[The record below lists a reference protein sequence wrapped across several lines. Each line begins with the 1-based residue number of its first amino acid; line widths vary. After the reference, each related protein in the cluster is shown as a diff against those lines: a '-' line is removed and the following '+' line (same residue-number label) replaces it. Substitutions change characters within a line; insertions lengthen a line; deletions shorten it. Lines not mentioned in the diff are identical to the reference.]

1 MRRLKALLQV
11 THLFSNALTPY
22 PLSHSPQSTPAMNK
36 LRSLLITEGMLSY
49 CEYATRGDYSD
60 AFIVLINVLIK
71 VLLTT
76 KVHMILYRIIMGYAH
91 VTLSLNYSTTKIA
104 ILCDNYVGHL
114 LMMVAPQGRGNRQAL
129 LCGYSIT
136 CRFCCRH
143 TGHQAERWCRFEC
156 TWTVLD

>member
-1 MRRLKALLQV
+1 
-11 THLFSNALTPY
+11 
-22 PLSHSPQSTPAMNK
+22 MNK

-60 AFIVLINVLIK
+60 AFIVLINVIIK

-76 KVHMILYRIIMGYAH
+76 TEVRTYMGYYTVKLVR
-91 VTLSLNYSTTKIA
+91 VTLSLHSITTA
-104 ILCDNYVGHL
+104 THMAARPPLNDG
-114 LMMVAPQGRGNRQAL
+114 G
-129 LCGYSIT
+129 GYSIT

-143 TGHQAERWCRFEC
+143 TEHQAERWCRFEC

>member
-1 MRRLKALLQV
+1 MRRLKASLQV

-36 LRSLLITEGMLSY
+36 LRSLLITGGMLSY

-60 AFIVLINVLIK
+60 AFIVLINVIIK

-76 KVHMILYRIIMGYAH
+76 EVRTYMGYYTVKLVLLFLYIVSHMAARPP
-91 VTLSLNYSTTKIA
+91 LN
-104 ILCDNYVGHL
+104 DG
-114 LMMVAPQGRGNRQAL
+114 G
-129 LCGYSIT
+129 GYSIT

-143 TGHQAERWCRFEC
+143 TEHQAERWCRFEC